1 MSKKTIAN
9 FSRFVI
15 PALWW
20 VCSAC
25 APVNSDA
32 GRQTDS
38 ADYSASQVI
47 GRIRSPEV
55 TESSGIAASRCQSD
69 VFWTHNDSGDE
80 AFIYAFNSAGE
91 SLGTWKVPNAENR
104 DWEDIATRKDVSGKC
119 YLYIGEIGDNKLIWK
134 EHLIYRVEEP
144 QIITAG
150 RPETSKND
158 LATAPAEVLRYI
170 YPDGDHDAETLMV
183 HPKSG
188 DIYVLTK
195 QVSGPAGVYRLKP
208 DFAPGGR
215 QTAVKVAEISVPSV
229 PNGLLTG
236 GDISPD
242 GRRVVV
248 CDYRQAYEFILPE
261 GSREFDDIWKTSPRS
276 FEIGKRKGGESIGYS
291 PDGSSVIATSEGRHP
306 PIIQARR
313 LK

>member
-9 FSRFVI
+9 FFCFVI
-15 PALWW
+15 PVPLSL
-20 VCSAC
+20 CIAC
-25 APVNSDA
+25 APVNSDP
-32 GRQTDS
+32 GRATVS
-38 ADYSASQVI
+38 SVYSASQTI

-55 TESSGIAASRCQSD
+55 NESSGVAASRCQSD

-91 SLGTWKVPNAENR
+91 NLGTWKVPNAENR
-104 DWEDIATRKDVSGKC
+104 DWEDIALSKDSSGKC
-119 YLYIGEIGDNKLIWK
+119 FLYIGEIGDNKLLWP
-134 EHLIYRVEEP
+134 EHMIYRVAEP
-144 QIITAG
+144 QIKTEG
-150 RPETSKND
+150 RATTSKNA
-158 LATAPAEVLRYI
+158 LATSPAEVLRYL
-170 YPDGDHDAETLMV
+170 YPDGDHDAETLTV
-183 HPKSG
+183 HPVSG

-195 QVSGPAGVYRLKP
+195 QVSGPAGVYRLQP
-208 DFAPGGR
+208 DFASGGR

-242 GRRVVV
+242 GQRVVV
-248 CDYRQAYEFILPE
+248 CDYRQAYELVLPE
-261 GSREFDDIWKTSPRS
+261 GSTEFDDIWKASPRS

-291 PDGSSVIATSEGRHP
+291 PDGSSVIATSEGRNP
-306 PIIQARR
+306 PIIIARR